1 MGFAQRRARLEGLF
15 GGIDAP
21 GIHLTRITA
30 DAVVVGYRAHKSG
43 QGVGSL
49 LLGMVDEQGELEPVG
64 GIAAF
69 TAARRLELV
78 EELAPLVLRDADG
91 EVQQASRER
100 SRFTSATDAA
110 FVPLE
115 PRRVVEV
122 AFDQLEGRRF
132 RHAVTFLRW
141 RPDREPSS
149 CLLEQVERPIA
160 YDLAEVLQS

>member
-1 MGFAQRRARLEGLF
+1 MADPRVTAFTS
-15 GGIDAP
+15 DAL
-21 GIHLTRITA
+21 GSS
-30 DAVVVGYRAHKSG
+30 DAV
-43 QGVGSL
+43 
-49 LLGMVDEQGELEPVG
+49 ELAERL
-64 GIAAF
+64 
-69 TAARRLELV
+69 ARKEVSASELV

-91 EVQQASRER
+91 GVQQASRER
-100 SRFTSATDAA
+100 SRFTSAADAA

-149 CLLEQVERPIA
+149 CLLEQVEVPVA